1 MLPLRQIPAQSIPS
15 LRRHALDAQT
25 LSQAAVIVEQ
35 VRTGGISALRDIA
48 LRFGDISE
56 TQPMIYDRAALA
68 AVLQTIPPKDRALL
82 QRSIARV
89 RHFAEAQ
96 RAALHPTRTAI
107 PGGWAGQEIAP
118 VERAGCYAPG
128 GRYPLPSS
136 VIMTVVTARA
146 AGVSEVWVASPK
158 PTPMTLA
165 AAALSGADALLAVGG
180 AQAIAA
186 LAYGAGEIPP
196 CDAIVG
202 PGNRW
207 VTAAKQLVSGHV
219 AIDMLAGPSELVVI
233 ADASADPATLAA
245 DLLGQAEHDTDA
257 IPILIALEQTILDA
271 TQREIAA
278 QLEDLPT
285 ATIAREALKNGFA
298 TLATDSTHAFQIAN
312 QLAPEHLELSIA
324 DAPAA
329 MPFLHHYGALFV
341 GHASAEVLG
350 DYCAGPNHTLPTGG
364 TARSAGGLSVHHF
377 LRIRTW
383 MQIDDLSAA
392 QELIQDAIDLAHH
405 EGLEAHARSAQHRQ
419 KHNKTNHA

>member
-1 MLPLRQIPAQSIPS
+1 MTALRQISAQEIPS
-15 LRRHALDAQT
+15 LRRYATDAKT
-25 LSQAAVIVEQ
+25 LTQAAEIVEQ
-35 VRTGGISALRDIA
+35 VRIGGISALRDLA
-48 LRFGDISE
+48 LRFGDLAES
-56 TQPMIYDRAALA
+56 QPMIYDRAALD
-68 AVLQTIPPKDRALL
+68 AVLQTISDKDQALL
-82 QRSIARV
+82 RRSIERV
-89 RHFAEAQ
+89 RRFAEAQ
-96 RAALHPTRTAI
+96 RASLQPTRTAI

-128 GRYPLPSS
+128 GRFPLPSS

-158 PTPMTLA
+158 PTPITLA

-186 LAYGAGEIPP
+186 FAYGAGEIPA

-233 ADASADPATLAA
+233 ADASADPATIAA

-257 IPILIALEQTILDA
+257 IPILIALDQELLEA
-271 TQREIAA
+271 TQRELTT
-278 QLEDLPT
+278 QLETLPT
-285 ATIAREALKNGFA
+285 APIAREALKNGFA
-298 TLATDSTHAFQIAN
+298 VLATDRAHAFQIAD
-312 QLAPEHLELSIA
+312 QLAPEHLELSIT
-324 DAPAA
+324 DAPSA
-329 MPFLHHYGALFV
+329 MPYLRHYGALFV

-383 MQIDDLSAA
+383 MQIDDLDAA
-392 QELIQDAIDLAHH
+392 QELVRDAIDLAHH
-405 EGLEAHARSAQHRQ
+405 EGLEAHARSAQHRLL
-419 KHNKTNHA
+419 A